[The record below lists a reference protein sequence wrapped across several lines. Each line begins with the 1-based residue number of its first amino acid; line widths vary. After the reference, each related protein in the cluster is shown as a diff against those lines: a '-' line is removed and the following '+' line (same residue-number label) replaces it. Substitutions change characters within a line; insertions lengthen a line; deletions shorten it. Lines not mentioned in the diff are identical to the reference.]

1 MRNFLKQTFA
11 SAVGSL
17 LGLFIFCGIGV
28 TGLILMLTLLA
39 SRDTQPQVKE
49 KSVLVYDLS
58 LNITDASSNSSTSSL
73 LQQAL
78 SGDDS
83 RTIALRSVLDTL
95 EKARRDPRIVGIYL
109 DGSQSSDASGNGYA
123 TLKEVRQAL
132 QRFRDAGKTIVA
144 YGTDWGEKEYYL
156 SSVANTVVL
165 NPLGALEIN
174 GLSSQPIFFAGALQK
189 YGIGVQ
195 IIRVGKYKGAVEPF
209 IRTNLSPENRQQT
222 QKLLDDVWGEWR
234 RTVGNS
240 RKLSPEKIQ
249 TIADSQALLQADP
262 AQTQGLVDKVGYF
275 DEVLG
280 QLKQLTGEDK
290 ENKTFRQISLA
301 KYTEVSGKSLGV
313 ERNSKNNIA
322 VVYADGEIV
331 NGQGSA
337 GQVGGD
343 RFAKLFRG
351 IRQDDDIKAV
361 VLRVNSPGGSA
372 TASEVIQ
379 REVRLTGQVK
389 PVIVSMG
396 DVAASGGYWIVTDA
410 NRIFAE
416 PNTITGS
423 IGVFGQLPNIQK
435 LANNN
440 GITWDVVK
448 TGKYADTQTVSRPK
462 SPQEL
467 AIVQRAVNRIYGLF
481 LNKVSQGRNLPQQ
494 TVEQI
499 AQGRVWSGVTAKQ
512 IGLVDEIGGLDAAI
526 EYAAGQA
533 KLGDDW
539 KLEEYPEARTLEERL
554 LGKLSGE
561 VRTIFSKEDSS
572 SQLTAPDAIAAEVN
586 KLRDEIAILQTMND
600 PLNVYA
606 RIPFNFK
613 IE

>member
-28 TGLILMLTLLA
+28 TGLVLMLTLLA

-83 RTIALRSVLDTL
+83 RRIGLRSVLDTL

-109 DGSQSSDASGNGYA
+109 DGSQTDASSNGYA

-195 IIRVGKYKGAVEPF
+195 VVRVGKFKGAVEPF
-209 IRTNLSPENRQQT
+209 IRTNLSSENRQQT

-249 TIADSQALLQADP
+249 AIADSQALLQADP

-301 KYTEVSGKSLGV
+301 KYTEVSGESLGV

-343 RFAKLFRG
+343 RFAKIFRR

-467 AIVQRAVNRIYGLF
+467 AIVQRAVNRIYDLF
-481 LNKVSQGRNLPQQ
+481 LNKVSQGRKLPQQ
-494 TVEQI
+494 TVAQI

-526 EYAAGQA
+526 EYAAKQA

-539 KLEEYPEARTLEERL
+539 KLEEYPQARTLEERL

-561 VRTIFSKEDSS
+561 VRTIFSKEDSF
-572 SQLTAPDAIAAEVN
+572 SQLTPPDAIAAEVY